1 MKTEIRAACSNFATT
16 DRAPTPKRCNAH
28 YFRRG
33 DELLREKD
41 EPVRELEKQSHSEV
55 SKDSAVP
62 FSSGRRTLLAGMAA
76 SCAGVTASA
85 LAPKRLLA
93 SSATAAPTNSHPA
106 PASCGRS
113 KIVASDEATVAE
125 TSAGKIRGF
134 TRNGVITFK
143 GVPYGA
149 STSGARRFMPPAKPE
164 PWAGIRNAL
173 AYGRI
178 CPQQDSAHFETDG
191 HNLASHDEDAFLL
204 HHGSAITVPGEDCL
218 RVNVW
223 TPEINGSR
231 KRPVMVY
238 MHGGGYSGGSDH
250 DLLSYEGESLARNHD
265 VVVVTHNHRLNAYG
279 YLNLGAIGG
288 EEFAM
293 SANVG
298 MLDIVAVLEWVR
310 DNIVTFGGDPDC
322 VTIFGQSG
330 GGGKVLAL
338 MAMPAAKGLF
348 HRAINQSGPFLKA
361 LTPDYSQRVAELL
374 LDELGLSRSQVREL
388 QKLPVDRLSG
398 AAAEAMKKM
407 PGHQPS
413 IRGTYGESGWGPTVD
428 GRVLPSH
435 PFDPGAPGISAD
447 VPFITGTDL
456 NEAVSGLDRPDA
468 DAMTVAELDRLVKEA
483 FGGDSEA
490 IIAAY
495 RQDYPKATPFG
506 LYATIAASEFRIPA
520 FAQAT
525 RKAALGAAPAYTYIY
540 AWRTPVLDNRP
551 GTFHASEISFVF
563 DNAELCDH
571 YSAGDAGAFVLSKQM
586 ATAWASFARTGNP
599 NHSGMPHWPA
609 YTAATRATMYFDT
622 PCAVR
627 NNPEGNGLRIITNSP
642 K

>member
-1 MKTEIRAACSNFATT
+1 MRV
-16 DRAPTPKRCNAH
+16 
-28 YFRRG
+28 
-33 DELLREKD
+33 KD
-41 EPVRELEKQSHSEV
+41 EPVQEFERQSHLEV

-62 FSSGRRTLLAGMAA
+62 FSSGRRTLLAGMVA

-85 LAPKRLLA
+85 LAPKNLLV
-93 SSATAAPTNSHPA
+93 SSASAVPSNPQPAAVP
-106 PASCGRS
+106 CGRS
-113 KIVASDEATVAE
+113 KVVASDEATVVE

-134 TRNGVITFK
+134 KRNGVYTFK

-149 STSGARRFMPPAKPE
+149 STSGSGRFMPPAKPE
-164 PWAGIRNAL
+164 PWTGIRNAL
-173 AYGRI
+173 AYGRV
-178 CPQQDSAHFETDG
+178 CPQEFTAHFDTDG

-204 HHGSAITVPGEDCL
+204 HRGSAIFVPGEDCL

-238 MHGGGYSGGSDH
+238 MHGGGFSAGSDH

-265 VVVVTHNHRLNAYG
+265 VVVVTHNHRLNVYG
-279 YLNLGAIGG
+279 FLNLGAIGG

-298 MLDIVAVLEWVR
+298 MLDIVAVLDWVR
-310 DNIVTFGGDPDC
+310 ANIVIFGGDPDC

-330 GGGKVLAL
+330 GGGKVAAL

-348 HRAINQSGPFLKA
+348 HRAIIQSGPFLKA
-361 LTPDYSQRVAELL
+361 LSPDYSQRVAELI
-374 LDELGLSRSQVREL
+374 LDELGLSRSQVKEL
-388 QKLPVDRLSG
+388 QKTPVVRLTG
-398 AAAEAMKKM
+398 AAVEAMKKM
-407 PGHQPS
+407 PKPQPS
-413 IRGTYGESGWGPTVD
+413 LRGAFGESSWGPTVD

-435 PFDPGAPGISAD
+435 PFDPGAPAVSAD
-447 VPFITGTDL
+447 VPLITGTDL
-456 NEAVSGLDRPDA
+456 NEFVSGIDRPDA
-468 DAMTVAELDRLVKEA
+468 DKMAVEELNRLVSEA
-483 FGGDSEA
+483 FGGDSEE

-495 RQDYPKATPFG
+495 RQDYPKATAFG
-506 LYATIAASEFRIPA
+506 LYATIAASQFRIPA

-525 RKAALGAAPAYTYIY
+525 RKVALGSAPAYAYIY

-551 GTFHASEISFVF
+551 GTFHAAEISFAF

-571 YSAGDAGAFVLSKQM
+571 YSAGDQGAFVLSRQM
-586 ATAWASFARTGNP
+586 GGAWTSFARTGNP
-599 NHSGMPHWPA
+599 NHSGLPHWPA
-609 YTAATRATMYFDT
+609 FTADTRATMYFDA
-622 PCAVR
+622 PCEVR
-627 NNPEGNGLRIITNSP
+627 NDPEGKGLKIITKSSM

>member
-1 MKTEIRAACSNFATT
+1 MIER
-16 DRAPTPKRCNAH
+16 
-28 YFRRG
+28 
-33 DELLREKD
+33 DEPLREF
-41 EPVRELEKQSHSEV
+41 EKQSYPDV
-55 SKDSAVP
+55 SKDSSVP
-62 FSSGRRTLLAGMAA
+62 FTSGRRTLLVGMAA
-76 SCAGVTASA
+76 SCAGFTASA
-85 LAPKRLLA
+85 LAPKNPLV
-93 SSATAAPTNSHPA
+93 SSATAAPSNPQPA
-106 PASCGRS
+106 EAPCGRS
-113 KIVASDEATVAE
+113 KVVASDEATVVE
-125 TSAGKIRGF
+125 TNAGKIRGF
-134 TRNGVITFK
+134 KRNGVYTFK

-149 STSGARRFMPPAKPE
+149 STSGAGRFMPPTKPE
-164 PWAGIRNAL
+164 PWSGIRNAL
-173 AYGRI
+173 AYGRV
-178 CPQQDSAHFETDG
+178 CPQQDSAHFDMDG

-204 HHGSAITVPGEDCL
+204 HRGSAISVPGEDCL

-223 TPEINGSR
+223 TPEINGSH

-250 DLLSYEGESLARNHD
+250 DLLSYEGESLAHNHD
-265 VVVVTHNHRLNAYG
+265 IVVVTHNHRLNVYG

-288 EEFAM
+288 EDFAM

-310 DNIVTFGGDPDC
+310 THIATFGGDPGN

-330 GGGKVLAL
+330 GGGKVAAL

-348 HRAINQSGPFLKA
+348 HRAIIQSGPFLKA
-361 LTPDYSQRVAELL
+361 LIPDYSQRVAELL
-374 LDELGLSRSQVREL
+374 LDELGLSKLQVKEL
-388 QKLPVDRLSG
+388 QKIPVDRLSG

-407 PGHQPS
+407 PRTQPS

-435 PFDPGAPGISAD
+435 PFDPGAPTISAD

-468 DAMTVAELDRLVKEA
+468 DAMTVEELNRLVKEA

-525 RKAALGAAPAYTYIY
+525 RKAALGAAPAYAYIY

-551 GTFHASEISFVF
+551 GTFHAAEISFAF
-563 DNAELCDH
+563 DNAELCDQ
-571 YSAGDAGAFVLSKQM
+571 YSAGDPGAFVLSKQM
-586 ATAWASFARTGNP
+586 ATAWVSFARTGNP
-599 NHSGMPHWPA
+599 NHSGMPHWSA
-609 YTAATRATMYFDT
+609 YTADTRATMYFDT

>member
-1 MKTEIRAACSNFATT
+1 M
-16 DRAPTPKRCNAH
+16 
-28 YFRRG
+28 
-33 DELLREKD
+33 REF
-41 EPVRELEKQSHSEV
+41 EKQSHAKISDDR
-55 SKDSAVP
+55 STP
-62 FSSGRRTLLAGMAA
+62 FSSGRRALLGGIAASWLGLAASANAPTKLLAAA
-76 SCAGVTASA
+76 VAPSNPQSA
-85 LAPKRLLA
+85 AVP
-93 SSATAAPTNSHPA
+93 
-106 PASCGRS
+106 CGRS
-113 KIVASDEATVAE
+113 KVVASDEATVVE
-125 TSAGKIRGF
+125 TTAGKIRGF
-134 TRNGVITFK
+134 ERNGVYIFK

-149 STSGARRFMPPAKPE
+149 STSGTKRFMPPVKPE
-164 PWAGIRNAL
+164 PWTGIRNAL
-173 AYGRI
+173 AYGRVS
-178 CPQQDSAHFETDG
+178 PQEATAQINTDG
-191 HNLASHDEDAFLL
+191 RNLASHDEDAFLL
-204 HHGSAITVPGEDCL
+204 HRGSAIFVPGEDCL
-218 RVNVW
+218 RVNIW

-238 MHGGGYSGGSDH
+238 MHGGGFSGGSGH

-265 VVVVTHNHRLNAYG
+265 VVVVNHNHRLNVYG
-279 YLNLGAIGG
+279 YLNLGVIGG

-298 MLDIVAVLEWVR
+298 MLDIIAVLEWVR
-310 DNIVTFGGDPDC
+310 ANIVTFGGDPDC

-330 GGGKVLAL
+330 GGGKVMAL

-348 HRAINQSGPFLKA
+348 HRAIIQSAPMLKV

-388 QKLPVDRLSG
+388 QKIPVDRLSG
-398 AAAEAMKKM
+398 AAVEAMKKM
-407 PGHQPS
+407 PKPQPS
-413 IRGTYGESGWGPTVD
+413 IRGTFGESNWGPTVD

-435 PFDPGAPGISAD
+435 PFDPVAPTISAE
-447 VPFITGTDL
+447 VSLITGTDL
-456 NEAVSGLDRPDA
+456 NEAVSGLDRPNA
-468 DAMTVAELDRLVKEA
+468 DAMTVEELNRLVGEA

-506 LYATIAASEFRIPA
+506 LYATIAASQFRIPA

-525 RKAALGAAPAYTYIY
+525 RKAAQGAAPAYAYIY
-540 AWRTPVLDNRP
+540 AWRTPVLDDRP
-551 GTFHASEISFVF
+551 GTFHAAEISFVF

-571 YSAGDAGAFVLSKQM
+571 YSAGDPGALVLSKQM
-586 ATAWASFARTGNP
+586 STAWVSFARTGNP
-599 NHSGMPHWPA
+599 NHSGMPQWPA
-609 YTAATRATMYFDT
+609 YSADTRATMYFDT

>member
-1 MKTEIRAACSNFATT
+1 
-16 DRAPTPKRCNAH
+16 
-28 YFRRG
+28 
-33 DELLREKD
+33 
-41 EPVRELEKQSHSEV
+41 
-55 SKDSAVP
+55 
-62 FSSGRRTLLAGMAA
+62 MAA

-85 LAPKRLLA
+85 LAPRNPLV
-93 SSATAAPTNSHPA
+93 SSATTAPSTPQPAADP
-106 PASCGRS
+106 CGRS
-113 KIVASDEATVAE
+113 KVVASDEATVVE

-134 TRNGVITFK
+134 KRNGVYTFK

-149 STSGARRFMPPAKPE
+149 STSGTGRFMPPAKPE
-164 PWAGIRNAL
+164 PWTGIRNAL
-173 AYGRI
+173 AYGRV
-178 CPQQDSAHFETDG
+178 CPQDFTANLDTDG

-204 HHGSAITVPGEDCL
+204 HRGSTVFVPGEDCL

-231 KRPVMVY
+231 KRAVMVY
-238 MHGGGYSGGSDH
+238 MHGGGFSGGSDH

-265 VVVVTHNHRLNAYG
+265 VVVVTHNHRLNVYG
-279 YLNLGAIGG
+279 YLNLAAIGG

-298 MLDIVAVLEWVR
+298 MLDIIAVLEWVR
-310 DNIVTFGGDPDC
+310 TNIVNFGGDPDC

-330 GGGKVLAL
+330 GGGKVAAL

-348 HRAINQSGPFLKA
+348 HRAIIQSGPFLKA
-361 LTPDYSQRVAELL
+361 LSPDYSQRVAELI
-374 LDELGLSRSQVREL
+374 LDELGLSRSQVLEL
-388 QKLPVDRLSG
+388 KKIPVARLSG

-407 PGHQPS
+407 PKPKPS
-413 IRGTYGESGWGPTVD
+413 LRATIGESGWGPTVD

-435 PFDPGAPGISAD
+435 PFDPGAPATSAD
-447 VPFITGTDL
+447 VPLITGTDL
-456 NEAVSGLDRPDA
+456 NEFVSGIDRPNA
-468 DAMTVAELDRLVKEA
+468 DAMTVGELNRLVSEA

-495 RQDYPKATPFG
+495 RQDYPKASPFG
-506 LYATIAASEFRIPA
+506 LYAAIAASQFRIPA

-525 RKAALGAAPAYTYIY
+525 RKAALGAAPAYVYIY

-551 GTFHASEISFVF
+551 GTFHAAEISFTF

-571 YSAGDAGAFVLSKQM
+571 YSAGDPGAYVLSRQM
-586 ATAWASFARTGNP
+586 GGAWASFARTGNP
-599 NHSGMPHWPA
+599 NHSSLPHWPS
-609 YTAATRATMYFDT
+609 YTADTRATMYFDT

>member
-1 MKTEIRAACSNFATT
+1 V
-16 DRAPTPKRCNAH
+16 
-28 YFRRG
+28 
-33 DELLREKD
+33 REKD
-41 EPVRELEKQSHSEV
+41 EPVRESERQSHSAV
-55 SKDSAVP
+55 SKNSPVP

-85 LAPKRLLA
+85 LAPKNSLV
-93 SSATAAPTNSHPA
+93 SSATAAPSTPQPA
-106 PASCGRS
+106 ADPCGRS
-113 KIVASDEATVAE
+113 KVVASDEATVVE

-134 TRNGVITFK
+134 KRNGVYTFK

-149 STSGARRFMPPAKPE
+149 STSGAGRFMPPAKPE
-164 PWAGIRNAL
+164 PWTGIRNAL
-173 AYGRI
+173 AYGRV
-178 CPQQDSAHFETDG
+178 CPQDFTANLDTDG

-204 HHGSAITVPGEDCL
+204 HRGSTVFVPGEDCL
-218 RVNVW
+218 RVNIW

-238 MHGGGYSGGSDH
+238 MHGGGFSGGSDH

-265 VVVVTHNHRLNAYG
+265 VVVVTHNHRLNVYG
-279 YLNLGAIGG
+279 YLNLAAMGG

-298 MLDIVAVLEWVR
+298 MLDIIAVLEWVR
-310 DNIVTFGGDPDC
+310 ANIVNFGGDPDC

-330 GGGKVLAL
+330 GGGKVVAL

-348 HRAINQSGPFLKA
+348 HRAIIQSGPFLKA
-361 LTPDYSQRVAELL
+361 LSPEYSQRVAELI
-374 LDELGLSRSQVREL
+374 LDELGLSRSQVLEL
-388 QKLPVDRLSG
+388 KKIPVARLSG

-407 PGHQPS
+407 PKPKPS
-413 IRGTYGESGWGPTVD
+413 LRATFGETGWGPTVD

-435 PFDPGAPGISAD
+435 PFDPGAPAISAD
-447 VPFITGTDL
+447 VPLITGTNL
-456 NEAVSGLDRPDA
+456 NEFVSGIDRPDA
-468 DAMTVAELDRLVKEA
+468 DAMTVEELNRMVNEA
-483 FGGDSEA
+483 FGGDSGA

-495 RQDYPKATPFG
+495 RQDYPKATPFD
-506 LYATIAASEFRIPA
+506 LYATIAASPFRIPA

-525 RKAALGAAPAYTYIY
+525 RKAAQGAAPAYVYVY

-551 GTFHASEISFVF
+551 GTFHACEISFVF

-571 YSAGDAGAFVLSKQM
+571 YSAGDPGAFVLSKQM
-586 ATAWASFARTGNP
+586 STAWVSFARTGNP

-609 YTAATRATMYFDT
+609 YTADSRATMYFDT
-622 PCAVR
+622 LCVVR
-627 NNPEGNGLRIITNSP
+627 NDPEGNGLKIIAHSP